1 MIRAQRLMLALV
13 LMASSFIISG
23 CGVGAF
29 QIQSVPQNQELKE
42 AVLTAD
48 RGMFVSDKIVVI
60 DVDGVMTNSRQD
72 SWMRQGNNPV
82 SLFQEKLDKAAN
94 DRKVKAVVVR
104 LNSPGGGVAASDM
117 MYHSLKEFKRKTKKP
132 VIAVMMDLACSGAY
146 YLACASDGIVAQR
159 SSITGSIGVIM
170 QTFSVKGTMEKI
182 GVKSFTIKSGDM
194 KDMGSPMHDLSKEE
208 EEILQG
214 LVMSF
219 YEQFLGVVQ
228 EGRPSLDKDK
238 LRTLAD
244 GRVYT
249 AGQALKE
256 GLVDRIGYPAD
267 AIKWAKELAKV
278 GKSQT
283 VIYHRPLGYKPNV
296 YASSDITKATAGA
309 LINVEMPSWL
319 NAGQTQF
326 LYMWQPR

>member
-1 MIRAQRLMLALV
+1 MIRIERLLV
-13 LMASSFIISG
+13 VLILITLSFTISG
-23 CGVGAF
+23 CGTGAF
-29 QIQSVPQNQELKE
+29 QIQAVPTNQELKE
-42 AVLTAD
+42 SVLTSDA
-48 RGMFVSDKIVVI
+48 GFFVSDKIAII
-60 DVDGVMTNSRQD
+60 DVDGIITNRRQD

-82 SLFQEKLDKAAN
+82 SLFQEKLDKAAR
-94 DRKVKAVVVR
+94 DKDVKAVVLR

-132 VIAVMMDLACSGAY
+132 VIAAMMDVACSGAY
-146 YLACASDGIVAQR
+146 YLACGTDGIVAQR
-159 SSITGSIGVIM
+159 SCVTGSIGVIM
-170 QTFSVKGTMEKI
+170 QTFSIKGTMEKI
-182 GVKSFTIKSGDM
+182 GVKSFTIKSGKM
-194 KDMGSPMHDLSKEE
+194 KDLGSPMHDLSKEE

-219 YEQFLGVVQ
+219 YEQFLDVIR
-228 EGRPSLDKDK
+228 EGRPALDNDR

-249 AGQALKE
+249 TNQALKE
-256 GLVDRIGYPAD
+256 GLIDRIGYPDD
-267 AIKWAKELAKV
+267 AIKWAKELAGVEKCE
-278 GKSQT
+278 T
-283 VIYHRPLGYKPNV
+283 VIYHRPLGYKPNI
-296 YASSDITKATAGA
+296 YAASDITTATTGA